1 MLDLQNKRKYLKS
14 AEAFKA
20 SLRDGRTVIYQGEA
34 VADVTT
40 HFSTAG
46 GISQI
51 AEIYDEQCKGEHD
64 HLLTYLRPDGYLASS
79 AYMPP
84 RNKEDLRRR
93 RHAIKY
99 VAQKTWGTHCRSLDM
114 IASFAVGML
123 GYIPAFMKKCPE
135 YAENIAAYHDYA
147 ERNSLYLSEAI
158 VDPQGYRARPHGT
171 ATHLAPP
178 DRAVMRINKQNSEGI
193 WISGI
198 KGVGTVA
205 PQSNEIFVG
214 SLHPS
219 VPDEAFW
226 AYVPA
231 NAEGVKIFCREIVS
245 QPQASAYDHPL
256 TSKGEEAEAMVV
268 FNNVFIPRWRIM
280 TANVPELA
288 NAGFF
293 NLWTSYSHWYT
304 LVRLETK
311 ADLYAGL
318 AKVVMEVLGLE
329 AIPVVRQ
336 RVSEIVQFAEI
347 LRGMCIASIETATM
361 SDGDILLPGSNVLA
375 AGRVFAM
382 EKLPRVLHLLRE
394 LCGQGLILRFDEK
407 DFDTDAAFG
416 QKFSW
421 FLDTQN
427 VGAKQKNLLMN
438 LVWDVA
444 ASEHATRALVFEEQH
459 ALSEPLLRDRLVLD
473 YDYCESKD
481 LIRRMVG
488 LNARQV

>member
-1 MLDLQNKRKYLKS
+1 MLELQNKRQFLKS

-20 SLRDGRTVIYQGEA
+20 SLRDDRTVIYQGE
-34 VADVTT
+34 VVEDVTT

-46 GISQI
+46 GISQV
-51 AEIYDEQCKGEHD
+51 AEIYDEQFNGEHD
-64 HLLTYLRPDGYLASS
+64 DILTYLRPDGYLASS

-84 RNKEDLRRR
+84 RKKDDLVRRR
-93 RHAIKY
+93 QAIRH
-99 VAQKTWGTHCRSLDM
+99 VAKKTWGTHCRSLDM
-114 IASFAVGML
+114 IASFAVGMMGHL
-123 GYIPAFMKKCPE
+123 PAFSKKCPE

-158 VDPQGYRARPHGT
+158 VDPQGYRARTQGT
-171 ATHLAPP
+171 EIHLPP
-178 DRAVMRINKQNSEGI
+178 PERAVMRIDKQTAEGI

-214 SLHPS
+214 SLHPA

-231 NAEGVKIFCREIVS
+231 NAQGVKIFCREIVS
-245 QPQASAYDHPL
+245 HPQASVYNHPL
-256 TSKGEEAEAMVV
+256 TSRGEEAEAMVV
-268 FNNVFIPRWRIM
+268 FDNVFIPRWRIM
-280 TANVPELA
+280 MAKVPELA
-288 NAGFF
+288 HAGFF

-318 AKVVMEVLGLE
+318 AKVIMEVLGLE
-329 AIPVVRQ
+329 GIPVVRQ
-336 RVSEIVQFAEI
+336 RVSEIVQFSEI
-347 LRGMCIASIETATM
+347 LKGMCIASIETAEM
-361 SDGDILLPGSNVLA
+361 SDGDILLPGPNALA

-394 LCGQGLILRFDEK
+394 LCGQGLILRFHEK
-407 DFDTDAAFG
+407 DLQADAAFG

-421 FLDTQN
+421 FLDTKN
-427 VGAKQKNLLMN
+427 VAATEKNLLMN

-444 ASEHATRALVFEEQH
+444 ASEHSMRALVFEEQH

-473 YDYCESKD
+473 YDYRESTD

-488 LNARQV
+488 LSAT